1 MIVPGILIVDPRD
14 PGWTRSISQSPL
26 CLEWSCSGHCPGG
39 VSCSG
44 EHLMTETGEE
54 SLVDTVQSI
63 QSMRR
68 VKQVETLQTV
78 STHPCTV
85 APPCMSAETGVL
97 MTGVQMGTRTECC
110 LRLE

>member
-1 MIVPGILIVDPRD
+1 
-14 PGWTRSISQSPL
+14 
-26 CLEWSCSGHCPGG
+26 
-39 VSCSG
+39 
-44 EHLMTETGEE
+44 
-54 SLVDTVQSI
+54 
-63 QSMRR
+63 MRR